1 MGFITKIETLPRMKR
16 RLVVYVDG
24 ERLGVIAAALAREK
38 GLSEGAALSD
48 QDWQQLMEA
57 EISPAFD
64 LSLYYLG
71 LRARTRHEMEAY
83 LKRRQYAPQVIAAV
97 MDKLKD
103 YGFVDDGELS
113 QRAVDSLSRQ
123 RLGRRAIERKLR
135 QRGVD
140 KELVREALDA
150 YRPEDESENAR
161 QLAAT
166 LWERYREAEPRKRWQ
181 KTTAAL
187 ARRGFSWDSIQ
198 SAMEGLSSSEDS
210 GGW

>member
-1 MGFITKIETLPRMKR
+1 MGFITRIETLPRMRR

-123 RLGRRAIERKLR
+123 RLGRGAIERKLR

>member
-1 MGFITKIETLPRMKR
+1 MGFITKIEALPRMKR

-24 ERLGVIAAALAREK
+24 EKLGVIAAGLAREK
-38 GLSEGAALSD
+38 GLSEGGTLSD
-48 QDWQQLMEA
+48 QDWQQYMEE

-64 LSLYYLG
+64 RALYYLG
-71 LRARTRHEMEAY
+71 LKARTRHEMEAY

-97 MDKLKD
+97 MDKLKE
-103 YGFVDDGELS
+103 YGFVDDEQLS

-123 RLGRRAIERKLR
+123 RLGRGAIERKLR

-140 KELVREALDA
+140 KELAREALDA
-150 YRPEDESENAR
+150 YRSEDESENAR

-187 ARRGFSWDSIQ
+187 ARRGFSWESIQ
-198 SAMEGLSSSEDS
+198 SAMQGLSSGDASDP
-210 GGW
+210 W

>member
-1 MGFITKIETLPRMKR
+1 MGFITKIEALPRMKR

-24 ERLGVIAAALAREK
+24 EKLGVIAAGLAREK
-38 GLSEGAALSD
+38 GLSEGGTLSD
-48 QDWQQLMEA
+48 QDWQQYMEE

-71 LRARTRHEMEAY
+71 LKARTRHEMEAY

-97 MDKLKD
+97 MDKLKE
-103 YGFVDDGELS
+103 YGFVDDEQLS

-123 RLGRRAIERKLR
+123 RLGRGAIERKLR

-140 KELVREALDA
+140 KELAREALDA
-150 YRPEDESENAR
+150 YRSEDESENAR

-187 ARRGFSWDSIQ
+187 ARRGFSWESIQ
-198 SAMEGLSSSEDS
+198 SAMQGLSSGDASDP
-210 GGW
+210 W

>member
-1 MGFITKIETLPRMKR
+1 MGFITKIEALPRMKR

-24 ERLGVIAAALAREK
+24 EKLGVIAAGLAREK
-38 GLSEGAALSD
+38 GLSEGGTLSD
-48 QDWQQLMEA
+48 QDWQQYMEE

-71 LRARTRHEMEAY
+71 LKARTRHEMEAY

-97 MDKLKD
+97 MDKLKE
-103 YGFVDDGELS
+103 YGFVDDEQLS

-123 RLGRRAIERKLR
+123 RLGRGAIERKLR

-140 KELVREALDA
+140 KELAREALDA
-150 YRPEDESENAR
+150 YRPENESENAR

-187 ARRGFSWDSIQ
+187 ARRGFSWESIQ
-198 SAMEGLSSSEDS
+198 SAMQGLSSGDASDP
-210 GGW
+210 W

>member
-1 MGFITKIETLPRMKR
+1 MGFITKIAALPRMKR

-24 ERLGVIAAALAREK
+24 EKLGVIAAGLAREK
-38 GLSEGAALSD
+38 GLSEGGTLSD
-48 QDWQQLMEA
+48 QDWQQYMEE

-71 LRARTRHEMEAY
+71 LKARTRHEMEAY

-97 MDKLKD
+97 MDKLKE
-103 YGFVDDGELS
+103 YGFVDDEQLS

-123 RLGRRAIERKLR
+123 RLGRGAIERKLR

-140 KELVREALDA
+140 KELAREALDA

-187 ARRGFSWDSIQ
+187 ARRGFSWESIQ
-198 SAMEGLSSSEDS
+198 SAMQGLSSGDASDP
-210 GGW
+210 W

>member
-1 MGFITKIETLPRMKR
+1 
-16 RLVVYVDG
+16 
-24 ERLGVIAAALAREK
+24 
-38 GLSEGAALSD
+38 
-48 QDWQQLMEA
+48 
-57 EISPAFD
+57 
-64 LSLYYLG
+64 
-71 LRARTRHEMEAY
+71 
-83 LKRRQYAPQVIAAV
+83 
-97 MDKLKD
+97 
-103 YGFVDDGELS
+103 
-113 QRAVDSLSRQ
+113 
-123 RLGRRAIERKLR
+123 
-135 QRGVD
+135 D

>member
-1 MGFITKIETLPRMKR
+1 MGFITKIEALPRMKR

-24 ERLGVIAAALAREK
+24 EKLGVIAAGLAREK
-38 GLSEGAALSD
+38 GLSEGGTLSD
-48 QDWQQLMEA
+48 QDWQQYMEE

-71 LRARTRHEMEAY
+71 LKARTRHEMEAY

-97 MDKLKD
+97 MDKLKE
-103 YGFVDDGELS
+103 YGFVDDEQLS

-123 RLGRRAIERKLR
+123 RLGRGAIERKLR

-140 KELVREALDA
+140 KELAREALDA

-161 QLAAT
+161 QLAVT

-187 ARRGFSWDSIQ
+187 ARRGFSWESIQ
-198 SAMEGLSSSEDS
+198 SAMQGLSSGDASDP
-210 GGW
+210 W

>member
-1 MGFITKIETLPRMKR
+1 MGFITKIEALPRMKR

-24 ERLGVIAAALAREK
+24 EKLGVIAAGLAREK
-38 GLSEGAALSD
+38 GLSEGGTLSD
-48 QDWQQLMEA
+48 QDWQQYMEE

-71 LRARTRHEMEAY
+71 LKARTRHEMEAY

-97 MDKLKD
+97 MDKLKE
-103 YGFVDDGELS
+103 YGFVDDEQLS

-123 RLGRRAIERKLR
+123 RLGRGAIERKLR

-140 KELVREALDA
+140 KELAREALDA

-187 ARRGFSWDSIQ
+187 ARRGFSWESIQ
-198 SAMEGLSSSEDS
+198 SAMQGLSSGDASDP
-210 GGW
+210 W

>member
-1 MGFITKIETLPRMKR
+1 MGSITKIEALPRMKR

-24 ERLGVIAAALAREK
+24 EKLGVIAAGLAREK
-38 GLSEGAALSD
+38 GLSEGGTLSD
-48 QDWQQLMEA
+48 QDWQQYMEE

-71 LRARTRHEMEAY
+71 LKARTRHEMEAY

-97 MDKLKD
+97 MDKLKE
-103 YGFVDDGELS
+103 YGFVDDEQLS

-123 RLGRRAIERKLR
+123 RLGRGAIERKLR

-140 KELVREALDA
+140 KELAREALDA

-187 ARRGFSWDSIQ
+187 ARRGFSWESIQ
-198 SAMEGLSSSEDS
+198 SAMQGLSSGDASDP
-210 GGW
+210 W

>member
-1 MGFITKIETLPRMKR
+1 MGFITKIEALPRMKR

-24 ERLGVIAAALAREK
+24 EKLGVIAAGLAREK
-38 GLSEGAALSD
+38 GLSEGGTLSD
-48 QDWQQLMEA
+48 QDWQQYMEE

-71 LRARTRHEMEAY
+71 LKARTRHEMEAY
-83 LKRRQYAPQVIAAV
+83 LKRRQYAPQVIAIV
-97 MDKLKD
+97 MDKLKE
-103 YGFVDDGELS
+103 YGFVDDEQLS

-123 RLGRRAIERKLR
+123 RLGRGAIERKLR

-140 KELVREALDA
+140 KELAREALDA

-187 ARRGFSWDSIQ
+187 ARRGFSWESIQ
-198 SAMEGLSSSEDS
+198 SAMQGLSSGDASDP
-210 GGW
+210 W

>member
-24 ERLGVIAAALAREK
+24 ERLGVIAAALAQEK

-123 RLGRRAIERKLR
+123 RLGRGAIERKLR

-210 GGW
+210 GVW